1 MMLVLLVKN
10 VIVLLSMT
18 STPYLLLDSQQKGRV
33 FYLTFVPSVVLMG
46 KISRPSKNIFCFFLF
61 VRKTVV
67 MADLL

>member
-1 MMLVLLVKN
+1 MLVLLVKN

-46 KISRPSKNIFCFFLF
+46 KFLVLAKASF
-61 VRKTVV
+61 
-67 MADLL
+67 ASCICS